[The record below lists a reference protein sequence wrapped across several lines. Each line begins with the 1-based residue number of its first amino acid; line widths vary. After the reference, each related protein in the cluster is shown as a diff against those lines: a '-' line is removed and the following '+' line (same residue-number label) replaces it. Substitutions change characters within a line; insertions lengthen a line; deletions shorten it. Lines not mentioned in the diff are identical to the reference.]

1 MAKTIAQMTAEIE
14 KLQRQIETAQSK
26 EVQGVVDRIREAIDF
41 YGLTPEQLFGKK
53 TKGPAKAKP
62 KTKTKTSRRAKPKA
76 AAPARAKV
84 KLPAKYAD
92 GTGNEWTGR
101 GSTPRWLQDA
111 IAAGKS
117 KDEFAVQPR

>member
-14 KLQRQIETAQSK
+14 KLQRQIETTKSK

-53 TKGPAKAKP
+53 TKGPAKAKAKP
-62 KTKTKTSRRAKPKA
+62 KTPRRAKPKA

-117 KDEFAVQPR
+117 KDDFALPPR